1 MKIAIFAS
9 GNGSNFE
16 AIIRYFSNTKIR
28 NSINNIINIDFSL
41 ICNKKEAF
49 VLKRAQNLNIK
60 SFLVDYKDTYN
71 FLKEH
76 KFDLCILA
84 GYMRILDEKT
94 LKLST
99 FINIHPSLLPKYKG
113 LNAIKRAY
121 LNQEKEYGITI
132 HYVNEEVDS
141 GKIIAQEKI
150 DFDETDNF
158 DIIEKKIHSL
168 EHKLYPQV
176 IEKILKEK
184 EKKRSYENFSI
195 WLRSKRTRNSLEI
208 KQNKVSC

>member
-16 AIIRYFSNTKIR
+16 AIIRYFLKKRIK
-28 NSINNIINIDFSL
+28 NSFNNLDNIEFNL
-41 ICNKKEAF
+41 ICNKKDAF
-49 VLKRAQNLNIK
+49 VFKRAKNLNIK
-60 SFLVDYKDTYN
+60 SFFVAYENTYS
-71 FLKEH
+71 FLLEH

-84 GYMRILDEKT
+84 GYMRILDKKIIE
-94 LKLST
+94 LST

-121 LNQEKEYGITI
+121 LSKEKEYGITI
-132 HYVNEEVDS
+132 HYVNQEVDS

-150 DFDETDNF
+150 DFDENDNF

-168 EHKLYPQV
+168 EHKLYPKV

-184 EKKRSYENFSI
+184 EKKRSYENLSI

-208 KQNKVSC
+208 KQNKVSY